1 MTAKVKSKRKGRTS
15 SSKLSSKNQVT
26 IPIEISR
33 VAGFTVGDEL
43 TFRIDEGRVVI
54 EKDQPKILGLIGLA
68 GNDFDNFDWEK
79 ELKEAWG
86 E

>member
-1 MTAKVKSKRKGRTS
+1 MTTKVKSKRKGRTS

-43 TFRIDEGRVVI
+43 TFRIDDGRVVI
-54 EKDQPKILGLIGLA
+54 EKDQPKILGLIGIGA
-68 GNDFDNFDWEK
+68 GIYDDFD
-79 ELKEAWG
+79 LEAERASAWPK
-86 E
+86 